1 MNFVRFN
8 FYIVLLCLCLSLTA
22 WAAPQMNDNGLIN
35 KLSPGVNYLFN
46 MEMDKAENIFRQGVK
61 DNPQDPLAYYYL
73 AQMYLWNFFGTSST
87 KEYNK
92 FIQYS
97 DIVIEKAGDLTKVK
111 GKEEYASLILGCV
124 YTQRSVAYSKTEHY
138 LDMIT
143 ASQKSRSYLN
153 DVIDMD
159 KNNYDVYLGFGLFK
173 FALTQVPP
181 SLKWALNAIGYE
193 GDLKQSI
200 HEVKLSATKGVL
212 TKIESSYYLA
222 QLLCDQQ
229 LDYDAAINVYES
241 LLKNYPGNFLFA
253 YSYSIALMKDRR
265 PDKAVPVLQN
275 LTRTVKDQF
284 KQIKAYAYF
293 SLADIRFHQ
302 NRFKEAKV
310 LYESFIAMTPDKG
323 YTGIANYRLALC
335 LEALGDVNYAK
346 NSMEKAKFGILSLED
361 DAFAKNRATMS
372 QSHGVSSEDVTLL
385 RYSNLI
391 EAGKVKESV
400 DSLEHFYSYIKTWR
414 LVQECRYYLSEAYYT
429 AGNYKSSLAIANEA
443 LKYAQNTDKWVV
455 AYSYFNAIRAN
466 LKLGNHYQA
475 KELEKKLDSL
485 DDYEYAKKL
494 KIMLN
499 SLKMLY
505 NLS

>member
-1 MNFVRFN
+1 M
-8 FYIVLLCLCLSLTA
+8 VL
-22 WAAPQMNDNGLIN
+22 AAPQMNDNGLIS
-35 KLSPGVNYLFN
+35 KLSLGVNYLFN
-46 MEMDKAENIFRQGVK
+46 MDMEKAETVFRQGIK

-73 AQMYLWNFFGTSST
+73 AQMYLWNFFGTSSI

-97 DIVIEKAGDLTKVK
+97 DIVIEKASELNKVK
-111 GKEEYASLILGCV
+111 GKEEYASLILGCT

-153 DVIDMD
+153 DVLDMN
-159 KNNYDVYLGFGLFK
+159 KYNYDVYLGFGLFK

-181 SLKWALNAIGYE
+181 SLKWALNAVGYE

-200 HEVKLSATKGVL
+200 HEVRLSATKGVL
-212 TKIESSYYLA
+212 TKVESNYYLA

-241 LLKNYPGNFLFA
+241 LLKNYPGNFLFS
-253 YSYSIALMKDRR
+253 YSYAIALMKDRR
-265 PDKAVPVLQN
+265 PEKAVPVLQN
-275 LTRTVKDQF
+275 LTRTVRDQF
-284 KQIKAYAYF
+284 KQIKAYSYF

-335 LEALGDVNYAK
+335 LAALGDYTYSK
-346 NSMEKAKFGILSLED
+346 SCMEKAKSGVQSLED
-361 DAFAKNRATMS
+361 DAFAKNRALLF
-372 QSHGVSSEDVTLL
+372 QSHGVNAEDITLL

-400 DSLEHFYSYIKTWR
+400 DSLEHYYSYVKTWR
-414 LVQECRYYLSEAYYT
+414 NVQECRYYLSEAYYT
-429 AGNYKSSLAIANEA
+429 AGNYKSSLSIAYEA
-443 LKYAQNTDKWVV
+443 LKYPQNTDKWVV
-455 AYSYFNAIRAN
+455 AFSYFNAIRAN
-466 LKLGNHYQA
+466 LKLGNYSQA
-475 KELEKKLDSL
+475 KELEKKLESI
-485 DDYEYAKKL
+485 DDYDYAKKL

>member
-1 MNFVRFN
+1 MRHQYFAFLLFV
-8 FYIVLLCLCLSLTA
+8 CLSSMA
-22 WAAPQMNDNGLIN
+22 SAAPQMNDNGLIS
-35 KLSPGVNYLFN
+35 KLSPGVHSLFN
-46 MEMDKAENIFRQGVK
+46 MDMEKAEAVFRQGIK
-61 DNPQDPLAYYYL
+61 DNPNDPLAYYYL
-73 AQMYLWNFFGTSST
+73 AQMYLWNFFGNSST

-97 DIVIEKAGDLTKVK
+97 DIAIEKAGELVKVK
-111 GKEEYASLILGCV
+111 SREEYASLILGCV
-124 YTQRSVAYSKTEHY
+124 YTQRSIAYSKTEHY

-153 DVIDMD
+153 DVVDMN
-159 KNNYDVYLGFGLFK
+159 KSNYDVYLGFGLFK

-200 HEVKLSATKGVL
+200 HEVRLSATKGTL
-212 TKIESSYYLA
+212 TKIESGYYLA

-229 LDYDAAINVYES
+229 LDYDAAITIYEN
-241 LLKNYPGNFLFA
+241 LLKDYPGNFLFS
-253 YSYSIALMKDRR
+253 YSYAIALMKDRR
-265 PDKAVPVLQN
+265 PEKAVPVLQN
-275 LTRTVKDQF
+275 LTRTARDQF

-335 LEALGDVNYAK
+335 LSAMGDNTYAK
-346 NSMEKAKFGILSLED
+346 SCMEKAKYGIQSLED
-361 DAFAKNRATMS
+361 DVFAKERATMY
-372 QSHGVSSEDVTLL
+372 QSRWVSNEDVTLL
-385 RYSNLI
+385 KYSNFI
-391 EAGKVKESV
+391 EAGRVKESV
-400 DSLEHFYSYIKTWR
+400 DSLEHFYSYVKTWR
-414 LVQECRYYLSEAYYT
+414 MVQECRYYLSEAYYT
-429 AGNYKSSLAIANEA
+429 AGNYKSSLSVAYEA
-443 LKYAQNTDKWVV
+443 LKYPQNTDKWVL

-466 LKLGNHYQA
+466 LKMGNVYQA

-485 DDYEYAKKL
+485 GDYDYAKKL

>member
-1 MNFVRFN
+1 MKYRIIIILVFLGLF
-8 FYIVLLCLCLSLTA
+8 SKS
-22 WAAPQMNDNGLIN
+22 WAAPQMNDNGLIS

-46 MEMDKAENIFRQGVK
+46 MELEKAESVFRQGIK
-61 DNPQDPLAYYYL
+61 DNPNDPLAYYYL
-73 AQMYLWNFFGTSST
+73 AQMYLWNFFGNSST
-87 KEYNK
+87 KEYNR

-97 DIVIEKAGDLTKVK
+97 DIAIEKASEMTKIK
-111 GKEEYASLILGCV
+111 NKEEYASLILGCI

-153 DVIDMD
+153 DVVDMN
-159 KNNYDVYLGFGLFK
+159 KSNYDVYLGFGLFK

-200 HEVKLSATKGVL
+200 HEVRLSATKGVL
-212 TKIESSYYLA
+212 TKIESNYYLA

-229 LDYDAAINVYES
+229 LDYDAAINVYEN
-241 LLKNYPGNFLFA
+241 LLKNYPGNFLFS
-253 YSYSIALMKDRR
+253 YSYAIALMKDRR
-265 PDKAVPVLQN
+265 PEKAVPVLQN
-275 LTRTVKDQF
+275 LTRSVRDQF
-284 KQIKAYAYF
+284 KQIKAYAFF

-335 LEALGDVNYAK
+335 LAVQGDYAYAK
-346 NSMEKAKFGILSLED
+346 SCMEKAKYGNQSLED
-361 DAFAKNRATMS
+361 DSFAKEHAVMY
-372 QSHGVSSEDVTLL
+372 QSHWVSGEDLTLL

-391 EAGKVKESV
+391 EAGRVKESV
-400 DSLEHFYSYIKTWR
+400 DSLEHFYSYVKTWR

-429 AGNYKSSLAIANEA
+429 AGNYKSSLAVANEA
-443 LKYAQNTDKWVV
+443 LKYPQNTDKWVL
-455 AYSYFNAIRAN
+455 AYCYFNAIRSN
-466 LKLGNHYQA
+466 LKMGNTYQA

-485 DDYEYAKKL
+485 EDYDYAKKL